1 MAAKYNLARNTI
13 EINDFYLPEIFNAK
27 GEHRSSFLLQPVT
40 KIKSKKT
47 VASRKND
54 WLNYTLLHKL
64 NGLQA
69 ITSNS
74 KNEVKAKNNY
84 HPKQKCLT

>member
-1 MAAKYNLARNTI
+1 MATKYNLTRNTI
-13 EINDFYLPEIFNAK
+13 EINDFYLPEIINAK
-27 GEHRSSFLLQPVT
+27 GEHRSSFLLQPLP

-54 WLNYTLLHKL
+54 WLNYTLLHKMNAL
-64 NGLQA
+64 DT

-74 KNEVKAKNNY
+74 KHEVKVKNNY
-84 HPKQKCLT
+84 HPRQKCLT